1 MPQNF
6 RRQLSARLRRL
17 VAQEKLEKVNQFFSI
32 MKFLNLK
39 KLKLVSERY
48 DDSFISL
55 AHSRTQIPLDLER
68 EQV

>member
-17 VAQEKLEKVNQFFSI
+17 VAQEKLEKVNHFFII
-32 MKFLNLK
+32 MKLLNLK
-39 KLKLVSERY
+39 KMKFVSESY

-55 AHSRTQIPLDLER
+55 AHSRTQIPLDLEH